1 MHSTLLKKH
10 GLNNQIFGC
19 PYNFRYQ
26 TMKEKII
33 DQVNEAVEKMDISP
47 LEVYSCHQQ
56 HTGQV
61 VYADGMNGNAF
72 ICGRIFDNSDG
83 LITDKEDIALFVKF
97 ADCTPI
103 VLYDPVQR
111 VQAIVHSG
119 WRGTAQRI
127 SHNALNQ
134 MIENHDCQ
142 LEDIIAFV
150 GPSIDQEN
158 YEVGPEVYDAFKD
171 FKRRDT
177 FFKPEGNK
185 YLLDMS
191 MANVTLLKQIGIT
204 EDRMEVDHTS
214 TYNDNRLHSA
224 RKEGSTYQ
232 LNAMFT
238 IMPSKK

>member
-10 GLNNQIFGC
+10 GLDNQIFGY
-19 PYNFRYQ
+19 PYNFRYK
-26 TMKEKII
+26 TMEEKII
-33 DQVNEAVEKMDISP
+33 DQVNEAIEKMGISP
-47 LEVYSCHQQ
+47 LEIYSCHQQ
-56 HTGQV
+56 HTGHV
-61 VYADGMNGNAF
+61 DYADGINGDTF

-83 LITDKEDIALFVKF
+83 LVTDKEDIALFVKF
-97 ADCTPI
+97 ADCTPV

-127 SHNALNQ
+127 SHNALKQ
-134 MIENHDCQ
+134 MIEKHDCQ
-142 LEDIIAFV
+142 LEDIVAFV
-150 GPSIDQEN
+150 GPSIDQAN
-158 YEVGPEVYDAFKD
+158 YEVGSEVYDAFKD

-177 FFKPEGNK
+177 FFKPKGNK

-191 MANVTLLKQIGIT
+191 MANVALLKQVGIT

-238 IMPSKK
+238 MMSSKS